1 VLDEFLPAYDFSEV
15 HSLATDAPPGAV
27 MDAIHAL
34 TPLEVPALVGLMAIR
49 SLPAIL
55 RRRPPAVR
63 GTLLDGFRKAGFVPL
78 REAPDEVVFGGVGRF
93 WKPTGDL
100 RRIEAAAFA
109 GFADPGCAKAVFNL
123 RVDRAG
129 ERTLVTTETRIAATD
144 EQARRRFACYW
155 RLIRPGSALIRRDW
169 LRAIR
174 RRAERGR

>member
-1 VLDEFLPAYDFSEV
+1 VLDDFLPTYDFHEV
-15 HSLATDAPPGAV
+15 HSVATDASPAAV
-27 MDAIHAL
+27 MDAIKSL
-34 TPLEVPALVGLMAIR
+34 TPLEVPVLVALMAVR

-78 REAPDEVVFGGVGRF
+78 RDAPDEVVYGGVGRF

-100 RRIEAAAFA
+100 RRVDPAAFA

-123 RVDRAG
+123 RVDPAG
-129 ERTLVTTETRIAATD
+129 ERTLLTTETRIATTD
-144 EQARRRFACYW
+144 EHARRSFACYW
-155 RLIRPGSALIRRDW
+155 GVIHPGSALIRRDW